1 MAEIQIL
8 KYSRV
13 LVTAS
18 KSHQPLWMRKW
29 TCGISFPH
37 EELDALIS
45 LTVVVISRVYVYE
58 NIHLCPVKYTQFL
71 FVLYTSVKLGKRR
84 KWIFVSCLSISNAS
98 ISLLTG
104 DILTCPLLPESYVS
118 IRFQRGIQVTSP
130 CEVARASH

>member
-13 LVTAS
+13 IIAAS

-29 TCGISFPH
+29 TCGISFPR
-37 EELDALIS
+37 EETDALIS
-45 LTVVVISRVYVYE
+45 LTVMVISRVYVYE

-71 FVLYTSVKLGKRR
+71 FVLYTAVKLGKRR
-84 KWIFVSCLSISNAS
+84 KWIFFVCCLSISNIS

-104 DILTCPLLPESYVS
+104 DVLICPSLPERYESV
-118 IRFQRGIQVTSP
+118 RFQRGIQLPSP
-130 CEVARASH
+130 CEVARA